1 MTDRPTL
8 DPFER
13 RIAAEFER
21 YVQPAADPK
30 PISAIAEA
38 AMRPRGLGVR
48 ARNLSRP
55 RRFLLLGIAAAFLVP
70 ATYLG
75 AGSLHPP
82 DLNDQVQPLSRI
94 QVGEPV
100 GPRWFAADDQSLWV
114 HEPTSLVRVDLATS
128 AVTGQAPLNWMEYGY
143 VATGVGSVWQTDW
156 ANNVL
161 VRIDPVSGKVLASIP
176 VGSAPAGVAVAAGS
190 VWVADE
196 HDEAVT
202 RVDPKTNR
210 VVATIPVGPAG
221 TDPSAGPQI
230 MTAGP
235 GGVWVSVPNLG
246 EVVRIDAATNT
257 VGLRV
262 PLDGPVAS
270 DGSQVWIGVDG
281 PNGLAE
287 VIRVDPVTGEVI
299 TTVQLDTEGIGGIAV
314 GLGSVWVTSGGLT
327 RIDEATGRVV
337 GRLDTGG
344 DGGNVIVAGGAVW
357 VAADG
362 QPYVLRV
369 SPP

>member
-1 MTDRPTL
+1 M
-8 DPFER
+8 
-13 RIAAEFER
+13 R
-21 YVQPAADPK
+21 YGSLVPRASVAVMVAISVGACTATPASPSPRETPPAA
-30 PISAIAEA
+30 SASVA
-38 AMRPRGLGVR
+38 ATSFTDIVESP
-48 ARNLSRP
+48 APSTS
-55 RRFLLLGIAAAFLVP
+55 AAPSSSASIP
-70 ATYLG
+70 SG
-75 AGSLHPP
+75 AQIVG
-82 DLNDQVQPLSRI
+82 RI
-94 QVGEPV
+94 QVGQPV
-100 GPRWFAADDQSLWV
+100 GLRWFAADGQSLWV
-114 HEPTSLVRVDLATS
+114 HEPTSLMRVDLATS
-128 AVTGQAPLNWMEYGY
+128 AITGQVPMNSMEYGY
-143 VATGVGSVWQTDW
+143 VTTGAGSVWQTDYEND
-156 ANNVL
+156 AL
-161 VRIDPVSGKVLASIP
+161 LRIDPVAGKVVASIP
-176 VGSAPAGVAVAAGS
+176 VGLQPLGVVVTAGS

-196 HDEAVT
+196 HSEAVT

-210 VVATIPVGPAG
+210 VVATITIGQPGA
-221 TDPSAGPQI
+221 AGPQI

-235 GGVWVSVPNLG
+235 GGVWVDVDNMD
-246 EVVRIDAATNT
+246 EVVRIDSATNT

-369 SPP
+369 SPQ